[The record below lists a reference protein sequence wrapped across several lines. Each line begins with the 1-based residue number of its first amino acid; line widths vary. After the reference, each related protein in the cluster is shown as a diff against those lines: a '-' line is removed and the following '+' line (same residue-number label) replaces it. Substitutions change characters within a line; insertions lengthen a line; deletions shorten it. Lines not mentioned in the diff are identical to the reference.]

1 MKKDKEKV
9 KYESPLTKKTQV
21 NLESGF
27 MSSASVFDPENQQ
40 DDGVSIEGHEVG
52 NTGDYTGLGWD
63 NWDNQG
69 RSSDS
74 AW

>member
-27 MSSASVFDPENQQ
+27 MSSASIFEEENKH
-40 DDGVSIEGHEVG
+40 DEGLSTEEHGFANPGAEWE
-52 NTGDYTGLGWD
+52 GDYGKSEWD
-63 NWDNQG
+63 
-69 RSSDS
+69 
-74 AW
+74 